1 MRLAE
6 LVDVSRSVAET
17 SGRLEKIDRLAS
29 LLNGLEPDEIEI
41 AIAFLS
47 GSPRQGRIGV
57 GGAVVAAAHDVEPSP
72 SPTLSLED
80 VDGAF
85 ERLASA
91 SGPGSASVR
100 GQMLRDLFGRATRE
114 EQEFLVRLIFGELR
128 QGALE
133 GVLLEAV
140 PRASGI
146 APARVRR
153 AAMLAGALAPVAR
166 AALPAGNASDDAL
179 SRFMIQLFQPVQPM
193 LADSADDVD
202 AALGE
207 LGEASLE
214 YKLDGARIQVHKA
227 GDDVRVFSRNLR
239 DVSAAVP
246 EVIEIVRALPAR
258 ELILDGEVLAL
269 RPDGTPHPFQTTM
282 RRFGRKLDVEAV
294 RGDLPVTPFFFDL
307 IHLDG
312 TDLFDAPAL
321 ERAATLSAL
330 APALTIP
337 RLVTADPAAAE
348 AFFDE
353 ALARGHEGVM
363 AKAPASL
370 YEAGSRGV

>member
-29 LLNGLEPDEIEI
+29 LLNRLEPDEIEI

-80 VDGAF
+80 VDAAF

-140 PRASGI
+140 ARASGL
-146 APARVRR
+146 R
-153 AAMLAGALAPVAR
+153 AC
-166 AALPAGNASDDAL
+166 
-179 SRFMIQLFQPVQPM
+179 
-193 LADSADDVD
+193 
-202 AALGE
+202 
-207 LGEASLE
+207 
-214 YKLDGARIQVHKA
+214 GARPCSPA
-227 GDDVRVFSRNLR
+227 PSRQSR
-239 DVSAAVP
+239 ARRCPP
-246 EVIEIVRALPAR
+246 ETPATTRCRA
-258 ELILDGEVLAL
+258 
-269 RPDGTPHPFQTTM
+269 
-282 RRFGRKLDVEAV
+282 
-294 RGDLPVTPFFFDL
+294 
-307 IHLDG
+307 
-312 TDLFDAPAL
+312 
-321 ERAATLSAL
+321 S
-330 APALTIP
+330 
-337 RLVTADPAAAE
+337 
-348 AFFDE
+348 
-353 ALARGHEGVM
+353 
-363 AKAPASL
+363 
-370 YEAGSRGV
+370 